1 MHSISIRE
9 MIPSGVCYYTMVSYI
24 LIGDCTNLS
33 KDNFTILP
41 NDSVLR
47 HYRKTNQ
54 HKRYD

>member
-1 MHSISIRE
+1 
-9 MIPSGVCYYTMVSYI
+9 MVLYI